1 MSELKNL
8 FEPVDFSKKP
18 EEFIE
23 ILFNNNNKLD
33 EFLPQV
39 RLLKQGGMRI
49 ERIVSQG
56 HVSPKDFWYDQ
67 DEGEWVAVL
76 QGEAELEFKDYKI
89 KLNSGDYIF
98 IKPHELHRVIY
109 TSSQPQCV
117 WLAVFI
123 K

>member
-8 FEPVDFSKKP
+8 FEPVDFSEKP
-18 EEFIE
+18 DEFLE
-23 ILFNNNNKLD
+23 ILFNNKAN
-33 EFLPQV
+33 
-39 RLLKQGGMRI
+39 RI

-56 HVSPKDFWYDQ
+56 HVSPEDFWYDQ

-76 QGEAELEFKDYKI
+76 QGEAALEFKDYKI
-89 KLNSGDYIF
+89 DLQAGDYIF

>member
-1 MSELKNL
+1 MNASEDKKIKHENL
-8 FEPVDFSKKP
+8 FTPVKKTP
-18 EEFIE
+18 EEFLE
-23 ILFNNNNKLD
+23 VLFKNNLNYLD
-33 EFLPQV
+33 KDSAV
-39 RLLKQGGMRI
+39 RI

-56 HVSPKDFWYDQ
+56 HVSPEDFWYDQ

>member
-23 ILFNNNNKLD
+23 ILFNNNVN
-33 EFLPQV
+33 
-39 RLLKQGGMRI
+39 RI

-56 HVSPKDFWYDQ
+56 HVSPEDFWYDQ
-67 DEGEWVAVL
+67 AEGEWVAVL
-76 QGEAELEFKDYKI
+76 QGDAELEFKDYKI